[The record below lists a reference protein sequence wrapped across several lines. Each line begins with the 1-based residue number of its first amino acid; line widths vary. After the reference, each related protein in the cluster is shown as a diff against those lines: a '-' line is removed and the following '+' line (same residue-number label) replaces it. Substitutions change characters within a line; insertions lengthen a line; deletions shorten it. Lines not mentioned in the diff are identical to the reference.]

1 MAGSQWMA
9 EEPTAGTTGN
19 APANNTGSRGSKSE
33 RGARPP
39 ASRQGLA
46 ETRDG
51 SQVSVNVRQIARL
64 EEQQLHAR
72 SASERIAGA
81 VTRVAGTAVFAVAH
95 LVWFASWI
103 LINSGRVAR
112 IKPFDPFPFNLLTLI
127 VSLEAIFLSLW
138 ILISQNQMTRQAE
151 RRAHL
156 DLQINLLAE
165 QESTATLRAVH
176 GIAQHL
182 GVDPT
187 KYVTDPSLAEETD
200 VEHLASRMDEAMPSV
215 PGTSA
220 LNPPRPGGMTPS

>member
-1 MAGSQWMA
+1 MAVIDR
-9 EEPTAGTTGN
+9 PTA
-19 APANNTGSRGSKSE
+19 SRPGQAATAHDSH
-33 RGARPP
+33 
-39 ASRQGLA
+39 
-46 ETRDG
+46 
-51 SQVSVNVRQIARL
+51 VSLNVRQIARL

-81 VTRVAGTAVFAVAH
+81 VTRVAGTAIFAVAH

-138 ILISQNQMTRQAE
+138 ILISQNQMTRQAD

-182 GVDPT
+182 GVDPAT
-187 KYVTDPSLAEETD
+187 YLTDASLAEETD
-200 VEHLASRMDEAMPSV
+200 VEHLASRMDEAMPDV

-220 LNPPRPGGMTPS
+220 VNPPRPGGMTPP